1 MAFAGIPFFE
11 DLPPQKAELFG
22 RTSIRRRYGEGELV
36 LDFDDDSSDVYFVVH
51 GEVRVLI
58 RTAAGREMILCELGP
73 GRCFGEMAAIDGLTR
88 SANVT
93 ALTNTELCVVPAA
106 VFLEIIMGE
115 PKICHRLLRL
125 LTLRVRELDTRL
137 VEHSMLDLRHR
148 LYAELLRLSGPRH
161 GVPGQSI
168 VSPPPRQ
175 QDLAAR
181 IGCRREQVSRE
192 LTAMLEEGLVEKT
205 KGGLVLPHPETLRS
219 RVQRVLDG
227 TE

>member
-1 MAFAGIPFFE
+1 VAFAGIPFFE
-11 DLPPQKAELFG
+11 GLPPQKAEVFG
-22 RTSIRRRYGEGELV
+22 RSTVRRRYREGELV

-51 GEVRVLI
+51 GVVRVLI

-73 GRCFGEMAAIDGLTR
+73 GRCFGEMSAIDGLTR

-106 VFLEIIMGE
+106 IFLEIVLAE
-115 PKICHRLLRL
+115 PQICQRLLRL

-148 LYAELLRLSGPRH
+148 LYAELLRLAAPRH
-161 GVPGQSI
+161 GAAGQLI

-192 LTAMLEEGLVEKT
+192 FTAMIEEGLAEKT
-205 KGGLVLPHPETLRS
+205 KGGLVLPRPEALRA
-219 RVQRVLDG
+219 RVQQELDG
-227 TE
+227 VE

>member
-1 MAFAGIPFFE
+1 MTFAGIPFFE
-11 DLPPQKAELFG
+11 DLQPQKAELYG
-22 RTSIRRRYGEGELV
+22 RSSTRRRYGEGELV
-36 LDFDDDSSDVYFVVH
+36 LDFDDDSNDVYFVVH

-73 GRCFGEMAAIDGLTR
+73 GRCFGEMSAIDGLTR

-93 ALTNTELCVVPAA
+93 ALTNTELCVVPAPI
-106 VFLEIIMGE
+106 FLEIVLGE

-148 LYAELLRLSGPRH
+148 LYAELLRLSAPRQSAA
-161 GVPGQSI
+161 GQSI

-192 LTAMLEEGLVEKT
+192 LTTMLDEGLVEKT
-205 KGGLVLPHPETLRS
+205 KGGLILTHPETLRT
-219 RVQRVLDG
+219 RVQRMLDG
-227 TE
+227 A

>member
-1 MAFAGIPFFE
+1 VTFAGIPFFE
-11 DLPPQKAELFG
+11 DLQPQKAELYG
-22 RTSIRRRYGEGELV
+22 RSSTRRRYGEGELV
-36 LDFDDDSSDVYFVVH
+36 LDFDDDSNDVYFVVH

-73 GRCFGEMAAIDGLTR
+73 GRCFGEMSAIDGLTR

-93 ALTNTELCVVPAA
+93 ALTNTELCVVPAPI
-106 VFLEIIMGE
+106 FLEIVLGE

-148 LYAELLRLSGPRH
+148 LYAELLRLSAPRQSAA
-161 GVPGQSI
+161 GQSI

-192 LTAMLEEGLVEKT
+192 LTTMLDEGLVEKT
-205 KGGLVLPHPETLRS
+205 KGGLILTHPETLRT
-219 RVQRVLDG
+219 RVQRMLDG
-227 TE
+227 A